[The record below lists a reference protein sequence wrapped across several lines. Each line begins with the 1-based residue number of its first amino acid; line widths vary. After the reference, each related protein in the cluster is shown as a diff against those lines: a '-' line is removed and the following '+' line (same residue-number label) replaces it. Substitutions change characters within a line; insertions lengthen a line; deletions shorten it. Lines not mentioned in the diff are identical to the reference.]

1 MFVTNQCVG
10 VWRCVVRGVRSV
22 AENFPAC
29 VRCGLL
35 ALLIVISCDALVRAE
50 SVTQQPSA
58 PAGTPEQFAAEFW
71 DWRARYQPFSTDDI
85 PRLEH
90 PSGVRDWSAGSIA
103 RQRKQLEEFEARWK
117 KLDRAGWTVSEKV
130 DDRLMGSA
138 LARVRWELDLNR
150 RWEHDPT
157 FYLDQTLTAL
167 LESLVEPPPFD
178 AARSREVVTRM
189 QDIPRIL
196 SDGEPNLHAVRPFA
210 QLAISSLGQIR
221 PELQDVEREVG
232 PMLHPEGSHAGDL
245 PTEFQVATEKAIVA
259 LEAYRTWLQEH
270 LQGMPESAAVGRA
283 NYEFFLSHVALIPY
297 TPEQLLTIS
306 RQEWERAVTFEQI
319 EKQRNQGLPE
329 LKIAANIDEQIRTS
343 ERDELAIRD
352 FLEKKGILTVSP
364 AIGHYTIRLMPG
376 YVNALSGFGE
386 TDDFLHATGVRWA
399 NEPSPTLGYFWLASA
414 KDPRP
419 DMVHEGVPGHYFQM
433 AWSRMHEDPIRRHYY
448 DSGPNEGLG
457 FYAEEMMLQAGLFD
471 DSPRSREI
479 IYNFMRLRALRVEVD
494 VKLALGIFTISQAA
508 DYLAHY
514 VPMDQK
520 TAEEEAAGFATG
532 PGQAISYQIGK
543 IQIMRFLADARL
555 KQGDAFD
562 LRAFDDYLWKNGNV
576 PIVLLRWEHLGLDD
590 DLQSMDKAET
600 ARRREV
606 RLDPNEARGEEVGGK

>member
-1 MFVTNQCVG
+1 MTIHRMSVRRG
-10 VWRCVVRGVRSV
+10 VELSVRSV
-22 AENFPAC
+22 ERNFAVLVC
-29 VRCGLL
+29 CGLL
-35 ALLIVISCDALVRAE
+35 ALLLLISCAALMRAE
-50 SVTQQPSA
+50 SVTQQASA
-58 PAGTPEQFAAEFW
+58 QAGSLEQFAAEFW
-71 DWRARYQPFSTDDI
+71 NWRARYQPFSTDDI

-103 RQRKQLEEFEARWK
+103 RQRNQLEEFEALWK
-117 KLDRAGWTVSEKV
+117 QLDRAGWNVSEKV
-130 DDRLMGSA
+130 DDKLMGSA

-150 RWEHDPT
+150 RWERDPT

-178 AARSREVVTRM
+178 AERSREIVTRM
-189 QDIPRIL
+189 QDIPKIL
-196 SDGEPNLHAVRPFA
+196 SDGEANLHAVRPFA
-210 QLAISSLGQIR
+210 QLAVSSLGQIR
-221 PELQDVEREVG
+221 PELQEVGHEVG
-232 PMLHPEGSHAGDL
+232 PMLHAEGSHAAEL
-245 PTEFQVATEKAIVA
+245 SAEFQVTTEKAIVA
-259 LEAYRTWLQEH
+259 LEAYRAWLQEH
-270 LQGMPESAAVGRA
+270 LQSVPENAAVGRA
-283 NYEFFLSHVALIPY
+283 NYEFFLSRVALIPY
-297 TPEQLLTIS
+297 TPEQLLAIS

-329 LKIAANIDEQIRTS
+329 LKIASSIDEQIRTS

-352 FLEKKGILTVSP
+352 FLEKKGILRVSP
-364 AIGHYTIRLMPG
+364 AIGHYTIQLMPG

-386 TDDFLHATGVRWA
+386 TDDFLHATGVRWL
-399 NEPSPTLGYFWLASA
+399 NEPSPTLGYFWLATA

-433 AWSRMHEDPIRRHYY
+433 AWSRTHEDPIRRHYY

-457 FYAEEMMLQAGLFD
+457 FYVEEMMLQAGLFD

-494 VKLALGIFTISQAA
+494 VKLALGIFTIGQAA
-508 DYLAHY
+508 DYLANY

-520 TAEEEAAGFATG
+520 TAEEEAASFAVG

-543 IQIMRFLADARL
+543 VQIMRFLADARL
-555 KQGDAFD
+555 KQGDAFN

-576 PIVLLRWEHLGLDD
+576 PIVLLRWEYLGLDD
-590 DLQSMDKAET
+590 DLQSLDKAAT
-600 ARRREV
+600 AA
-606 RLDPNEARGEEVGGK
+606 AR

>member
-1 MFVTNQCVG
+1 
-10 VWRCVVRGVRSV
+10 VRSV
-22 AENFPAC
+22 CASETNFAIVVAC
-29 VRCGLL
+29 SVL
-35 ALLIVISCDALVRAE
+35 ALLILVSCGALVRADE
-50 SVTQQPSA
+50 IKA
-58 PAGTPEQFAAEFW
+58 PAQAQSGPLEQFAAEFW
-71 DWRARYQPFSTDDI
+71 TWRARYQPFSTDDI
-85 PRLEH
+85 PRLDH
-90 PSGVRDWSAGSIA
+90 PVGERDWSAGSIA
-103 RQRKQLEEFEARWK
+103 KQRKQLEEFEAQWK
-117 KLDRAGWTVSEKV
+117 KLDRAGWMTSEKV

-150 RWEHDPT
+150 RWERDPT

-167 LESLVEPPPFD
+167 LEALVEPPPFD
-178 AARSREVVTRM
+178 AVRSREIVARM
-189 QDIPRIL
+189 QDMPKIL
-196 SDGEPNLHAVRPFA
+196 FDGEANLQAVRPFA
-210 QLAISSLGQIR
+210 QLAINSLQQIR
-221 PELQDVEREVG
+221 PELLEVEREVA
-232 PMLHPEGSHAGDL
+232 PMLQRGALQSGNVSA
-245 PTEFQVATEKAIVA
+245 EFQAATEKAIVA
-259 LEAYRTWLQEH
+259 LEAYRAWLQER
-270 LQGMPESAAVGRA
+270 LQKMPENAAVGRK
-283 NYEFFLSHVALIPY
+283 NYEFFLSHVAQNPY
-297 TPEQLLTIS
+297 TPEQLLAIS

-319 EKQRNQGLPE
+319 EKQRNQGLAE

-364 AIGHYTIRLMPG
+364 EIGHYTIRLMPG
-376 YVNALSGFGE
+376 YINALSGFGE

-399 NEPSPTLGYFWLASA
+399 NEPSPTLGYFWLATA

-433 AWSRMHEDPIRRHYY
+433 AWSRIHDDPIRRHYY

-457 FYAEEMMLQAGLFD
+457 FYVEEMMLQAGLFD

-494 VKLALGIFTISQAA
+494 VKLALGLFTIGQAA

-520 TAEEEAAGFATG
+520 TAEEEAAGFAVG

-555 KQGDAFD
+555 KQGDAFN

-576 PIVLLRWEHLGLDD
+576 PIVLLRWEYLGLDD
-590 DLQSMDKAET
+590 DLQTVDKAATVTFAPSAKKSSSE
-600 ARRREV
+600 
-606 RLDPNEARGEEVGGK
+606 PNR